1 MQMNENTENADQSAT
16 TTARKARTPRQ
27 PRLDQPLASKASQL
41 EDAAYGRL
49 LERADVKEALFRVGS
64 AQAKRDSVS
73 RKLCARSAAV
83 SVDDLSRW
91 EGELAAAKEGL
102 VALAKHSPLLL
113 KHPML
118 AAH

>member
-1 MQMNENTENADQSAT
+1 VPD
-16 TTARKARTPRQ
+16 RQ
-27 PRLDQPLASKASQL
+27 PYPWI
-41 EDAAYGRL
+41 
-49 LERADVKEALFRVGS
+49 
-64 AQAKRDSVS
+64 
-73 RKLCARSAAV
+73 
-83 SVDDLSRW
+83 DLSRW

>member
-1 MQMNENTENADQSAT
+1 MNKNTESGDQLAAT
-16 TTARKARTPRQ
+16 PARKPRAQRQ
-27 PRLDQPLASKASQL
+27 PTLSQPLVSKASRL
-41 EDAAYGRL
+41 EDVAYSRL
-49 LERADVKEALFRVGS
+49 LERTDVKEALFRVES

-73 RKLCARSAAV
+73 RKLCAGSAAV

-91 EGELAAAKEGL
+91 ETELAAAKEGL

-113 KHPML
+113 KHPLL

>member
-1 MQMNENTENADQSAT
+1 
-16 TTARKARTPRQ
+16 
-27 PRLDQPLASKASQL
+27 
-41 EDAAYGRL
+41 
-49 LERADVKEALFRVGS
+49 
-64 AQAKRDSVS
+64 
-73 RKLCARSAAV
+73 
-83 SVDDLSRW
+83 VDDLSRW